1 MKDKYYAHSRK
12 GKPPEEW
19 QRLEEHLKNVAQM
32 ARQFAEEFDAGDWG
46 YLAGLWHDM
55 GKYSPSFHKMLCLS
69 NKENYKE
76 CLKIGEAIHV

>member
-32 ARQFAEEFDAGDWG
+32 ARQFAEEYDAGG
-46 YLAGLWHDM
+46 RSYLA
-55 GKYSPSFHKMLCLS
+55 
-69 NKENYKE
+69 ET
-76 CLKIGEAIHV
+76 AA